1 MEDAAEF
8 LKLSNEPV
16 IADLRRSE
24 RNLNKIPTDFK
35 PMLSFSTN
43 KKKRTITYFLKT
55 NPTSNTTSKKR
66 KVNPFNDIYFQYKF
80 DLNIFRLPR

>member
-8 LKLSNEPV
+8 LKINKEPV

-35 PMLSFSTN
+35 PMLSFNST

-55 NPTSNTTSKKR
+55 NTTSITTSKKR
-66 KVNPFNDIYFQYKF
+66 KV
-80 DLNIFRLPR
+80 